1 MTVFNTHF
9 DCQKIRFYKT
19 KKNLL
24 KVCLFRDLG
33 IGADTQGD
41 EYQFAYTLPSQS
53 QVEDS
58 FSKLI
63 IKETNE
69 NNNLEDRELQFEVH

>member
-1 MTVFNTHF
+1 M
-9 DCQKIRFYKT
+9 
-19 KKNLL
+19 
-24 KVCLFRDLG
+24 FRDLG

-69 NNNLEDRELQFEVH
+69 NNNLEDRELQFEVHWSTNKQTNKQKVFFLTSKNLYP

>member
-1 MTVFNTHF
+1 
-9 DCQKIRFYKT
+9 
-19 KKNLL
+19 
-24 KVCLFRDLG
+24 LFRDLG

-69 NNNLEDRELQFEVH
+69 NNNLEDRELQFEVHSSNKK

>member
-1 MTVFNTHF
+1 M
-9 DCQKIRFYKT
+9 
-19 KKNLL
+19 
-24 KVCLFRDLG
+24 FRDLG

-69 NNNLEDRELQFEVH
+69 NNNLEDRELQFEVHWSTNKQKVFFNFQKSLPLKRRGS